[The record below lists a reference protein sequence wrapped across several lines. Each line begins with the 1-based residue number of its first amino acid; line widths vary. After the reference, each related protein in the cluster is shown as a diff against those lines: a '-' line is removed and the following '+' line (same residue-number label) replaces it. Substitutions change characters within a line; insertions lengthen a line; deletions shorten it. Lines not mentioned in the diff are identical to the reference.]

1 VRVPHGKTRRS
12 HIHAHDT
19 QTCTEYKKRLAAKET
34 LLDSLQSVATES
46 SSTNVQK
53 VAKKTLSRLQLSTK

>member
-1 VRVPHGKTRRS
+1 M
-12 HIHAHDT
+12 HD
-19 QTCTEYKKRLAAKET
+19 TEYKKRLAAKET